1 MLTIVNTRE
10 LQGKWLTL
18 ARDAMIRTEE
28 HRLELDEL
36 QDTALTT
43 ANAVSPVGAKLEES
57 LHALP
62 MWVVEVV
69 THGVPHGATTTL
81 AVVQL

>member
-28 HRLELDEL
+28 HRLELDKL
-36 QDTALTT
+36 QDTTLATI
-43 ANAVSPVGAKLEES
+43 NAVSPVGAKLEEVM
-57 LHALP
+57 A
-62 MWVVEVV
+62 VV
-69 THGVPHGATTTL
+69 THGVCHGVAMALVT
-81 AVVQL
+81 A

>member
-28 HRLELDEL
+28 HRLELDKL
-36 QDTALTT
+36 QDTTLTT
-43 ANAVSPVGAKLEES
+43 INAVSPMGAKLEES
-57 LHALP
+57 LRALP
-62 MWVVEVV
+62 IWVMAVV
-69 THGVPHGATTTL
+69 THGVCHGVAMAL
-81 AVVQL
+81 AAA